1 MKDKEYFKNLASQLM
16 FNLSDEEASDIESE
30 FKTLSKQ
37 LELLEAIDTKG
48 VEPLVY
54 PFDIETTYLRDDE
67 VTNVISVEDALSNVS
82 DSKEGHFVVH
92 KVVK

>member
-37 LELLEAIDTKG
+37 LELLEAIDTKD

>member
-37 LELLEAIDTKG
+37 LELLEAIDTNC
-48 VEPLVY
+48 VEPMVY
-54 PFDIETTYLRDDE
+54 PFEIETTYLRDDE